1 MSAASVVVEGATS
14 PAFFHLSGPGSDLA
28 IGTVIIALLV
38 ACAALSNQEWS
49 WIFRRQKAWRRSNSC
64 EALVQ
69 LGNSAALSAAT
80 EMFESFEER
89 SGVGPTSPRI
99 KKSPSMP
106 VLRETEDENSMSPS
120 PSKPAVAAIPVVS
133 RSFVHRRAPSA
144 PDAPSAPLM
153 APVSQSQGQEHIVPL
168 KTPQPQPISVPPV
181 SGTPSWRSTCLN
193 ESSDAKAQ
201 PLRPQPLRPQPGAR
215 PPLAHDDAAAV
226 SAGTGGGF
234 CSGGS
239 AAVLTK
245 AALAVEDAVA
255 APHFSPERPLPRLH
269 VTVPSPRRVAVDLA
283 TLEDHAACDE
293 ADARLRASSDEGSAA
308 TPDEACA
315 DRDSAT
321 GDQSSSSGSEELDAH
336 A

>member
-1 MSAASVVVEGATS
+1 MSAASVVVEGATAPGCS
-14 PAFFHLSGPGSDLA
+14 STCRDRARPRHRDGHNSGLSSC
-28 IGTVIIALLV
+28 
-38 ACAALSNQEWS
+38 CAALSNQEWS

-89 SGVGPTSPRI
+89 SGVGPASPRI

-106 VLRETEDENSMSPS
+106 VLREAGREQH
-120 PSKPAVAAIPVVS
+120 VAIAQQASSRCHPCGQPVLC
-133 RSFVHRRAPSA
+133 PSA
-144 PDAPSAPLM
+144 RAERGFDAPSAPLM

-181 SGTPSWRSTCLN
+181 SSTPSWRSTCLN

-201 PLRPQPLRPQPGAR
+201 PLRPQPLRRSGAR

-234 CSGGS
+234 FSGGS
-239 AAVLTK
+239 ARVDKT
-245 AALAVEDAVA
+245 ALAVEDAVA

-293 ADARLRASSDEGSAA
+293 ADARLRASSDGDPRRHPGRGLRRSRLG
-308 TPDEACA
+308 
-315 DRDSAT
+315 DRR
-321 GDQSSSSGSEELDAH
+321 SEFVERQ
-336 A
+336 

>member
-106 VLRETEDENSMSPS
+106 VLRETRTRTACRHRPASQQSLPS
-120 PSKPAVAAIPVVS
+120 LWSAGPLSIGA
-133 RSFVHRRAPSA
+133 RRA
-144 PDAPSAPLM
+144 
-153 APVSQSQGQEHIVPL
+153 
-168 KTPQPQPISVPPV
+168 
-181 SGTPSWRSTCLN
+181 
-193 ESSDAKAQ
+193 
-201 PLRPQPLRPQPGAR
+201 RP
-215 PPLAHDDAAAV
+215 
-226 SAGTGGGF
+226 T
-234 CSGGS
+234 
-239 AAVLTK
+239 
-245 AALAVEDAVA
+245 
-255 APHFSPERPLPRLH
+255 
-269 VTVPSPRRVAVDLA
+269 RRRR
-283 TLEDHAACDE
+283 H
-293 ADARLRASSDEGSAA
+293 
-308 TPDEACA
+308 
-315 DRDSAT
+315 
-321 GDQSSSSGSEELDAH
+321 
-336 A
+336 